1 MATCAKSR
9 RSELLIGC
17 RPMNRRPDS
26 NFAIKKAPVSALNR
40 RHIALALLAILGL
53 KVVILLID
61 PNPRFFLWDSVTY
74 LQGAIDGTLPRD
86 RSFLYS
92 LLIGAIAVPLHSLHA
107 LVIGQTLAGVASA
120 FFVYLIVRVFL
131 DLRFEVALIVA
142 LLVAIE
148 PGQLFYERMVMAEAF
163 GSAIWL
169 GFLVLVLAYVR
180 DGRTLWLP
188 AIAVAGIL
196 AVAFRLNG
204 TAVVLLV
211 APCLPLWRAWFTT
224 TGAQTAGERS
234 AQRRGVALQLA
245 VSIAMTLILHVG
257 YRHIVAEIA
266 HTRPGYIGTEGLFLL
281 GFTAPA
287 VAAADFDGTGCDP
300 TVLNHVRSSLDDP
313 RTREGQLWGEGGLWA
328 AMQRDCPNPEAAADV
343 VAHRASHRIYAK
355 VLPMAL
361 TTTAQYFDDAEATWR
376 MDSDLGRKGV
386 LPLEL
391 IEPAKQYFS
400 FDVKPIAFADT
411 ATLLWFQHARWWL
424 TACFL
429 LAPFAAVWLAVRLRR
444 DACGPEARLLAF
456 VVLGLFFSQFLLSP
470 IIAFRYLH
478 PFPPLMLVCAAAMF
492 ARYFAGPG
500 SLMHTSHELP
510 EMPQDRLGRSRAPA

>member
-1 MATCAKSR
+1 
-9 RSELLIGC
+9 
-17 RPMNRRPDS
+17 MNRRPDS
-26 NFAIKKAPVSALNR
+26 ADDTAAFSALDR
-40 RHIALALLAILGL
+40 RHIAFALLAILGL
-53 KVVILLID
+53 KLAVLLID

-74 LQGAIDGTLPRD
+74 LRGAIDGTLPRD

-107 LVIGQTLAGVASA
+107 LVIAQTLAGVASA
-120 FFVYLIVRVFL
+120 FFAYLIVRVFL
-131 DLRFEVALIVA
+131 GLRFEIALIAA

-188 AIAVAGIL
+188 AVAVAGIL

-211 APCLPLWRAWFTT
+211 APCLPLWRAWFTNS
-224 TGAQTAGERS
+224 GPRTAAERS
-234 AQRRGVALQLA
+234 AQRRRTALQLA
-245 VSIAMTLILHVG
+245 VSVAMTLVLHVG

-300 TVLNHVRSSLDDP
+300 SVLHHVRASLDDP
-313 RTREGQLWGEGGLWA
+313 RTREGQLWGETGLWA

-343 VAHRASHRIYAK
+343 VASRASRRIYAK

-376 MDSDLGRKGV
+376 MDSDLGRKGM

-391 IEPAKQYFS
+391 IEPVKQYFS
-400 FDVKPIAFADT
+400 FDVKPIAFTDT
-411 ATLLWFQHARWWL
+411 ATLLWFQHARWWF

-429 LAPFAAVWLAVRLRR
+429 LAPFTAAWLALRLRR
-444 DACGPEARLLAF
+444 DACGPEARLLAL
-456 VVLGLFFSQFLLSP
+456 VVFGLFFSQFLLSP

-478 PFPPLMLVCAAAMF
+478 PFPPLMLVCAAAIV
-492 ARYFAGPG
+492 ASYFAEPG
-500 SLMHTSHELP
+500 SRVRASDELHQAA
-510 EMPQDRLGRSRAPA
+510 QDRLARSRAPA

>member
-1 MATCAKSR
+1 
-9 RSELLIGC
+9 
-17 RPMNRRPDS
+17 MNRRPDS
-26 NFAIKKAPVSALNR
+26 DFADNKATLSALDR
-40 RHIALALLAILGL
+40 RHIAFALLAILGVKL
-53 KVVILLID
+53 MILLID

-74 LQGAIDGTLPRD
+74 LRGAIDGTLPRD

-92 LLIGAIAVPLHSLHA
+92 LLIAAVALPLHSLHA
-107 LVIGQTLAGVASA
+107 LVIAQTLAGVASA

-131 DLRFEVALIVA
+131 NLRFEVALVAA

-169 GFLVLVLAYVR
+169 GFVVLVLAYVR
-180 DGRTLWLP
+180 DGRMVWLP

-204 TAVVLLV
+204 TAVVLLI
-211 APCLPLWRAWFTT
+211 APGLPLWRAWFTAS
-224 TGAQTAGERS
+224 GPQPDSARS
-234 AQRRGVALQLA
+234 TQRRRIVLHLA
-245 VSIAMTLILHVG
+245 VSIAMTLVLHVG

-287 VAAADFDGTGCDP
+287 VTAADFDGTGCDP
-300 TVLNHVRSSLDDP
+300 SVLNHVRASLDDP

-343 VAHRASHRIYAK
+343 VAHRASHRIFGK

-376 MDSDLGRKGV
+376 MNSDLGRKGM

-400 FDVKPIAFADT
+400 FDVKPIAFTDT
-411 ATLLWFQHARWWL
+411 ITLLWFQHARWWF

-429 LAPFAAVWLAVRLRR
+429 LAPFAAIGLALRLRSEER
-444 DACGPEARLLAF
+444 RVG
-456 VVLGLFFSQFLLSP
+456 
-470 IIAFRYLH
+470 
-478 PFPPLMLVCAAAMF
+478 
-492 ARYFAGPG
+492 
-500 SLMHTSHELP
+500 
-510 EMPQDRLGRSRAPA
+510 

>member
-1 MATCAKSR
+1 MK
-9 RSELLIGC
+9 
-17 RPMNRRPDS
+17 RRPDS
-26 NFAIKKAPVSALNR
+26 DFADNKATLSALDR
-40 RHIALALLAILGL
+40 RHIAFALLAILGVKL
-53 KVVILLID
+53 VILLID

-74 LQGAIDGTLPRD
+74 LRGAIDGTLPRD

-92 LLIGAIAVPLHSLHA
+92 LLIAAVALPLHSLHA
-107 LVIGQTLAGVASA
+107 LVIAQTLAGVASA

-131 DLRFEVALIVA
+131 GVRYEAALIAA

-169 GFLVLVLAYVR
+169 GFVVLVLAYVR
-180 DGRTLWLP
+180 DGRMVWLP

-204 TAVVLLV
+204 TAVVLLI
-211 APCLPLWRAWFTT
+211 APGLPLWRAWFTAS
-224 TGAQTAGERS
+224 GPQPDSARS
-234 AQRRGVALQLA
+234 TQRRRIALHLA
-245 VSIAMTLILHVG
+245 VSIAMTLVLHVG

-281 GFTAPA
+281 DFTAPA
-287 VAAADFDGTGCDP
+287 VTAADFDGTGCDP
-300 TVLNHVRSSLDDP
+300 TVLNHVRASLDDP

-328 AMQRDCPNPEAAADV
+328 AMQRDCPKPEAAADV
-343 VAHRASHRIYAK
+343 VAHRASHRIFGK

-376 MDSDLGRKGV
+376 MNSDLGRKGM

-400 FDVKPIAFADT
+400 FDVKPIAFTDT
-411 ATLLWFQHARWWL
+411 ITLLWFQHARWWF

-429 LAPFAAVWLAVRLRR
+429 LAPFVAIWLAVRLRR
-444 DACGPEARLLAF
+444 DACGPEARLLAL

-478 PFPPLMLVCAAAMF
+478 PFPPLMLVCAAAILS
-492 ARYFAGPG
+492 RYFAGPG
-500 SLMHTSHELP
+500 SLARACHELP
-510 EMPQDRLGRSRAPA
+510 EASLDPLGRSRAPA

>member
-1 MATCAKSR
+1 
-9 RSELLIGC
+9 
-17 RPMNRRPDS
+17 MNRRPFPNPNDS
-26 NFAIKKAPVSALNR
+26 NPTVSAFDR
-40 RHIALALLAILGL
+40 RHIIFVLLAILGL
-53 KVVILLID
+53 KLMLLLID

-74 LQGAIDGTLPRD
+74 LRGAIDGTLPRD

-107 LVIGQTLAGVASA
+107 LVIAQTLAGVVGA
-120 FFVYLIVRVFL
+120 FCVYLIVRVFL
-131 DLRFEVALIVA
+131 NVRFEVALVAA

-180 DGRTLWLP
+180 DGRTVWLP

-211 APCLPLWRAWFTT
+211 APCLPLWRAWFTYST
-224 TGAQTAGERS
+224 QQTPGER
-234 AQRRGVALQLA
+234 ATQKRRIALQLA
-245 VSIAMTLILHVG
+245 VSVAMTLVLHVG

-287 VAAADFDGTGCDP
+287 VTAADFDGTGCDP
-300 TVLNHVRSSLDDP
+300 SVLSHVRASLDDP

-328 AMQRDCPNPEAAADV
+328 AMQRDCLSPEAAADV
-343 VAHRASHRIYAK
+343 VANRASHRVFAK

-376 MDSDLGRKGV
+376 MDSDLGRKGM

-391 IEPAKQYFS
+391 IDPVKQYFS

-411 ATLLWFQHARWWL
+411 VTLLWFQHARWWF

-429 LAPFAAVWLAVRLRR
+429 LAPFAAIGLALRLRR
-444 DACGPEARLLAF
+444 DACAPEARLLAL
-456 VVLGLFFSQFLLSP
+456 VVFGLFFSQFLLSP

-478 PFPPLMLVCAAAMF
+478 PFPPLMLVCAAAIL

-500 SLMHTSHELP
+500 SPARATHELP
-510 EMPQDRLGRSRAPA
+510 EMSQDPLGGSRAAA

>member
-1 MATCAKSR
+1 
-9 RSELLIGC
+9 
-17 RPMNRRPDS
+17 MNRRPDS
-26 NFAIKKAPVSALNR
+26 DATDNKATVSALHR
-40 RHIALALLAILGL
+40 RHIAFVLLAILGVKL
-53 KVVILLID
+53 TILLID

-74 LQGAIDGTLPRD
+74 LRGAIDGSLPRD

-107 LVIGQTLAGVASA
+107 LVIAQSLAGVASA

-131 DLRFEVALIVA
+131 HARFEVALIAA
-142 LLVAIE
+142 LLVALE

-180 DGRTLWLP
+180 DGRTIWLP
-188 AIAVAGIL
+188 AIALAGI
-196 AVAFRLNG
+196 AAIGFRLNG

-211 APCLPLWRAWFTT
+211 APCLPLWRAWFTNS
-224 TGAQTAGERS
+224 GPRTAAERS
-234 AQRRGVALQLA
+234 MHRRRVALQLA
-245 VSIAMTLILHVG
+245 VSVAMTLVLHVG

-287 VAAADFDGTGCDP
+287 VIAADFDGTDCDP
-300 TVLNHVRSSLDDP
+300 TVLRHVHAALDDP
-313 RTREGQLWGEGGLWA
+313 RMREGQLWGDGGLWA
-328 AMQRDCPNPEAAADV
+328 AMQRDCPRPEAAADV
-343 VAHRASHRIYAK
+343 VASRASHRIFGK

-376 MDSDLGRKGV
+376 MNSDLGRKGM

-391 IEPAKQYFS
+391 IEPAEQYFS
-400 FDVKPIAFADT
+400 LDVKPIAFTDT
-411 ATLLWFQHARWWL
+411 LTLLWFQHARWWF

-429 LAPFAAVWLAVRLRR
+429 LAPLLAAGMAVRLRR
-444 DACGPEARLLAF
+444 DACAPEARLLAL
-456 VVLGLFFSQFLLSP
+456 VVFGLFFSQFLLSP

-478 PFPPLMLVCAAAMF
+478 PFPPLMFVCAAAIL

-500 SLMHTSHELP
+500 SLAHSFHEIPGLAQVP
-510 EMPQDRLGRSRAPA
+510 LGGSRAA

>member
-1 MATCAKSR
+1 
-9 RSELLIGC
+9 
-17 RPMNRRPDS
+17 MNRLPRS
-26 NFAIKKAPVSALNR
+26 GSVEETATRFALDR
-40 RHIALALLAILGL
+40 RHIALVLLAIAAVKLT
-53 KVVILLID
+53 ILLID

-74 LQGAIDGTLPRD
+74 LRGAIDGTLPRD

-107 LVIGQTLAGVASA
+107 LVIAQSLAGVAGA
-120 FFVYLIVRVFL
+120 FFVYLILRVFL
-131 DLRFEVALIVA
+131 RVRFDIALLAA

-180 DGRTLWLP
+180 DGRMIWLP
-188 AIAVAGIL
+188 AIALAGIL
-196 AVAFRLNG
+196 AIAFRLNG

-211 APCLPLWRAWFTT
+211 APCLPLWRTWF
-224 TGAQTAGERS
+224 GDSGPRTAAERS
-234 AQRRGVALQLA
+234 MQRRRVALHLA
-245 VSIAMTLILHVG
+245 VSVAMTLVLHVG

-287 VAAADFDGTGCDP
+287 VTAADFDGTGCDP
-300 TVLNHVRSSLDDP
+300 TVLSHVQRALDDP
-313 RTREGQLWGEGGLWA
+313 RTREGQLWGEGGLWE
-328 AMQRDCPNPEAAADV
+328 AMQRDCPRPEAAADL
-343 VAHRASHRIYAK
+343 VASRASHRILGN
-355 VLPMAL
+355 VVPMAL

-376 MDSDLGRKGV
+376 MDSDLGRKGM

-391 IEPAKQYFS
+391 IEPVKQHFS
-400 FDVKPIAFADT
+400 LDVHLVWSTDT
-411 ATLLWFQHARWWL
+411 LTSLWFEHARWWF

-429 LAPFAAVWLAVRLRR
+429 SSPFVAIWLAARLRR
-444 DACGPEARLLAF
+444 DTCAPEARLLAL
-456 VVLGLFFSQFLLSP
+456 VVFGLFFSQFLLSP

-478 PFPPLMLVCAAAMF
+478 PFPPLMLVCAAAIL
-492 ARYFAGPG
+492 ARHFAGPDSLARAVQEIPALSQVPIGG
-500 SLMHTSHELP
+500 S
-510 EMPQDRLGRSRAPA
+510 RPA

>member
-1 MATCAKSR
+1 
-9 RSELLIGC
+9 
-17 RPMNRRPDS
+17 MNRRPDS
-26 NFAIKKAPVSALNR
+26 DFANNKATVSAFDR
-40 RHIALALLAILGL
+40 RHLALVLLAILGL
-53 KVVILLID
+53 KLLILLVD

-74 LQGAIDGTLPRD
+74 LRGAIDGTLPRD

-92 LLIGAIAVPLHSLHA
+92 LLIAAIALPLHSLHA
-107 LVIGQTLAGVASA
+107 LVIAQTLAGVASA
-120 FFVYLIVRVFL
+120 FFVYLIARVFL
-131 DLRFEVALIVA
+131 NLRFGVALVIA

-180 DGRTLWLP
+180 DGRTAWLP

-204 TAVVLLV
+204 TAVVLLI
-211 APCLPLWRAWFTT
+211 APCLPLWRAWFTASS
-224 TGAQTAGERS
+224 AQAAGELS
-234 AQRRGVALQLA
+234 TQRRRIALQLA
-245 VSIAMTLILHVG
+245 VSIAMTLVLHVG

-287 VAAADFDGTGCDP
+287 VSAADFDGTGCDP
-300 TVLNHVRSSLDDP
+300 TVLNHVRASLNDP

-328 AMQRDCPNPEAAADV
+328 AMQRDCPKPEAAADV
-343 VAHRASHRIYAK
+343 VAHRASHRIFSK

-376 MDSDLGRKGV
+376 MDSDLGRKGM

-391 IEPAKQYFS
+391 IEPARQYFS
-400 FDVKPIAFADT
+400 FDVKPIAFTDT
-411 ATLLWFQHARWWL
+411 ITLLWFQHARWWF

-429 LAPFAAVWLAVRLRR
+429 LAPFVAIWLVVRLRH
-444 DACGPEARLLAF
+444 DASGPEARLLAL
-456 VVLGLFFSQFLLSP
+456 VVLGLFLSQFLLSP

-478 PFPPLMLVCAAAMF
+478 PFPPLMLVCAAAIL
-492 ARYFAGPG
+492 ARYLAGPG
-500 SLMHTSHELP
+500 SPARAVHELP
-510 EMPQDRLGRSRAPA
+510 EIQQIALGGSRAPA

>member
-1 MATCAKSR
+1 
-9 RSELLIGC
+9 
-17 RPMNRRPDS
+17 MNRRPDS
-26 NFAIKKAPVSALNR
+26 DFADYEAPVSALNR
-40 RHIALALLAILGL
+40 RQIAFALLAILGL
-53 KVVILLID
+53 KLVILLID

-107 LVIGQTLAGVASA
+107 LVIAQSLAGVASA
-120 FFVYLIVRVFL
+120 FFVYLIARVFL
-131 DLRFEVALIVA
+131 DLRFEVALIAA

-180 DGRTLWLP
+180 DGRTVWLP

-211 APCLPLWRAWFTT
+211 APCLPLWRAWFTA
-224 TGAQTAGERS
+224 GAPRTAGERS
-234 AQRRGVALQLA
+234 TQRRRIALQLA
-245 VSIAMTLILHVG
+245 VSIAMTLVLHVG

-287 VAAADFDGTGCDP
+287 VIAADFDGTGCDP

-328 AMQRDCPNPEAAADV
+328 AMQRDCPKPEAAADV
-343 VAHRASHRIYAK
+343 VANRASHRIFAK
-355 VLPMAL
+355 VVPMAL

-376 MDSDLGRKGV
+376 MNSDLGRKGV

-391 IEPAKQYFS
+391 IDPLKQYFL
-400 FDVKPIAFADT
+400 FDVKPIAFTDT
-411 ATLLWFQHARWWL
+411 VTLVWFQHARWWF

-429 LAPFAAVWLAVRLRR
+429 LAPFVAIWLAIRLRR
-444 DACGPEARLLAF
+444 DPSGPEARLLAL
-456 VVLGLFFSQFLLSP
+456 VVFGLFFSQFLLSP

-478 PFPPLMLVCAAAMF
+478 PFPPLMLLCAIAILT
-492 ARYFAGPG
+492 RYFAGPNARAH
-500 SLMHTSHELP
+500 SARQLP
-510 EMPQDRLGRSRAPA
+510 EASQVPLGGSRAPA

>member
-1 MATCAKSR
+1 
-9 RSELLIGC
+9 
-17 RPMNRRPDS
+17 MNRRPDY
-26 NFAIKKAPVSALNR
+26 KSADNQAAVFPLNR
-40 RHIALALLAILGL
+40 RHIAFALLAILGL
-53 KVVILLID
+53 KLAVLLID

-74 LQGAIDGTLPRD
+74 LRGAIDGTLPRD

-107 LVIGQTLAGVASA
+107 LVIAQTLAGVASA

-131 DLRFEVALIVA
+131 GLRFEIALIAA

-188 AIAVAGIL
+188 AIALAGIL
-196 AVAFRLNG
+196 AIAFRLNG

-211 APCLPLWRAWFTT
+211 APCLPLWRAWFTNT
-224 TGAQTAGERS
+224 VPRTAGERS
-234 AQRRGVALQLA
+234 AQRRRNLLQLA
-245 VSIAMTLILHVG
+245 ISVAMTLVLHVG

-300 TVLNHVRSSLDDP
+300 SVLDHVRASLDDP

-343 VAHRASHRIYAK
+343 VASRASHRIYAK
-355 VLPMAL
+355 VLSMAL
-361 TTTAQYFDDAEATWR
+361 TTTAQYFDDAEASWR
-376 MDSDLGRKGV
+376 MDSDLGRKGM

-400 FDVKPIAFADT
+400 FDVKPIAFTDT
-411 ATLLWFQHARWWL
+411 ATLLWFQHARWWF

-429 LAPFAAVWLAVRLRR
+429 LAPFTAAWLALRLRR
-444 DACGPEARLLAF
+444 DACGPEARLLAL
-456 VVLGLFFSQFLLSP
+456 VVFGLFFSQFLLSP

-478 PFPPLMLVCAAAMF
+478 PFPPLMLVCAAAIV
-492 ARYFAGPG
+492 ASYFAEPG
-500 SLMHTSHELP
+500 SRVRASDELHQAA
-510 EMPQDRLGRSRAPA
+510 QDRLARSRAPA

>member
-1 MATCAKSR
+1 
-9 RSELLIGC
+9 
-17 RPMNRRPDS
+17 MNRRPDYAS
-26 NFAIKKAPVSALNR
+26 ADNKPTVSTLDR
-40 RHIALALLAILGL
+40 RHIAFALLPILGL
-53 KVVILLID
+53 KLVILLLD

-74 LQGAIDGTLPRD
+74 LRGAIDGTLPRD

-107 LVIGQTLAGVASA
+107 LVIAQTLAGVASA
-120 FFVYLIVRVFL
+120 FFVYLIARVFL
-131 DLRFEVALIVA
+131 TLKFEIALIAA

-211 APCLPLWRAWFTT
+211 APCLPLWRAWFTAN
-224 TGAQTAGERS
+224 GPQADGERS
-234 AQRRGVALQLA
+234 TRRRRVALQLA
-245 VSIAMTLILHVG
+245 VSIAMTFVLHVG

-287 VAAADFDGTGCDP
+287 VGATDFDGTGCDP
-300 TVLNHVRSSLDDP
+300 SVLNHVRASLDDP

-343 VAHRASHRIYAK
+343 VAHRASHRIFAK

-376 MDSDLGRKGV
+376 MDSDLGRKGMV
-386 LPLEL
+386 PLEL
-391 IEPAKQYFS
+391 IDPVRQYFS

-411 ATLLWFQHARWWL
+411 ITLLWFQHARWWF

-429 LAPFAAVWLAVRLRR
+429 LAPFVAIWLAVRLRR
-444 DACGPEARLLAF
+444 DASGPEARLLAL

-478 PFPPLMLVCAAAMF
+478 PFPPLMLVCATAIL
-492 ARYFAGPG
+492 ARYLAGPG
-500 SLMHTSHELP
+500 SLARAAHELP
-510 EMPQDRLGRSRAPA
+510 EMPPAHLGGSRAPA